1 MSSSSAHA
9 LHASLL
15 RPPILHI
22 LRAAGFHSTR
32 PSVLDTLADLAA
44 RYLLLLAARTAS
56 HAASNY
62 PEQACPSITDARMA
76 LADCGV
82 LAPTLTAAEE
92 AWKEALRRPLWEIGG
107 EGALGEALR
116 EKERS
121 RRDDEDVSDV
131 RDFLNWIRGEQN
143 REIGRVAGLLEDS
156 TTAAAAAQAEAGK
169 EKEDFLSVLKKKH
182 SKTGEASRYRGTA
195 LGGAADDRVVR
206 IEGGPCERLA
216 DWRAYV
222 LQHGG
227 GAGGAEA
234 RGGDRGREDS
244 AGAADRADRVM
255 LEPA

>member
-1 MSSSSAHA
+1 MSTSSAHA

-32 PSVLDTLADLAA
+32 PSVLDTFADLAA
-44 RYLLLLAARTAS
+44 RYLLLLASSTAS
-56 HAASNY
+56 HAASSH

-82 LAPTLTAAEE
+82 FAPTLTAAEE

-121 RRDDEDVSDV
+121 RRDEEDVSDV

-143 REIGRVAGLLEDS
+143 REIGRIAGLVEDS
-156 TTAAAAAQAEAGK
+156 TTGAAAAAAQAEAGK
-169 EKEDFLSVLKKKH
+169 ETEDFLS
-182 SKTGEASRYRGTA
+182 
-195 LGGAADDRVVR
+195 
-206 IEGGPCERLA
+206 
-216 DWRAYV
+216 
-222 LQHGG
+222 
-227 GAGGAEA
+227 
-234 RGGDRGREDS
+234 
-244 AGAADRADRVM
+244 
-255 LEPA
+255 